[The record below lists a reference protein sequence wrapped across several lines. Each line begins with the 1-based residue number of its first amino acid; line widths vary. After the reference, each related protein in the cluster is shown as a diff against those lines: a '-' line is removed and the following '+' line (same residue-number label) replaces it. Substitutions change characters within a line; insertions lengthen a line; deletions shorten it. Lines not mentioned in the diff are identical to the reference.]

1 MNTDTK
7 PKRQVIFGVDDPN
20 RVKQARAIRE
30 IEGEVVPLTDAQ
42 KAQGGIVSMIV
53 TMKKVQENTPEVE
66 AKLNK
71 DTMSDNNGGRI
82 TFNEDLVGSKVIKG
96 VEERS
101 QDSIKKK

>member
-20 RVKQARAIRE
+20 RVKQAQVIRQTNGEAI
-30 IEGEVVPLTDAQ
+30 PLTDTQ
-42 KAQGGIVSMIV
+42 KSQGIVSMID
-53 TMKKVQENTPEVE
+53 TMKKVHENTPEAE

-82 TFNEDLVGSKVIKG
+82 TFNEDLVGSNVIKG

>member
-20 RVKQARAIRE
+20 RVKQAQIIRE
-30 IEGEVVPLTDAQ
+30 TNGEAVALTDTQ
-42 KAQGGIVSMIV
+42 KSQGIVSMIV

-66 AKLNK
+66 AQLNK

-82 TFNEDLVGSKVIKG
+82 TFNEDLVGSTVIKG